1 MAMEAPSIEKVLK
14 LRARRA
20 VDNLDLLREM
30 RALARSWS
38 QVELARGLRITQPSV
53 SSALRTAENI
63 PDVRPG
69 FSGATPYEIAQRY
82 SAGLIGQ
89 AELVDELARWEYE
102 SVEYSDGP
110 LDWNAGAVTE
120 GTWAE
125 VERACND
132 GLIEPEVYDAI
143 IDRQGDMGQ

>member
-1 MAMEAPSIEKVLK
+1 MVIESPSIERVVR
-14 LRARRA
+14 LRSRRA
-20 VDNLDLLREM
+20 VDQLDSLREM
-30 RALARSWS
+30 RALAHVRS

-53 SSALRTAENI
+53 SSALKTAEKI

-82 SAGLIGQ
+82 SAGLLSR
-89 AELVDELARWEYE
+89 AEVIDELARWEYA

-125 VERACND
+125 VERACSD
-132 GLIEPEVYDAI
+132 GLLEPEVYDAI
-143 IDRQGDMGQ
+143 IDRQGELGQ

>member
-1 MAMEAPSIEKVLK
+1 MVMEAPSIERALR

-20 VDNLDLLREM
+20 VDNLDMLREM
-30 RALARSWS
+30 RALARSRS

-53 SSALRTAENI
+53 NSALKTAEKV

-82 SAGLIGQ
+82 SAGLLAR
-89 AELVDELARWEYE
+89 AELIDELARWEYE
-102 SVEYSDGP
+102 SVEFTDGP

-120 GTWAE
+120 GTWEE
-125 VERACND
+125 VARALDD
-132 GLIEPEVYDAI
+132 GLLEPEVYDAI
-143 IDRQGDMGQ
+143 IDRQGELGQ